1 MKDNKSIR
9 ITIAGHA
16 DERGT
21 REYNLALGQRRADA
35 VKDYFV
41 LSGIDKNRIS
51 VKSYGE
57 ERPLIL
63 GSDESS
69 WQKNRRVEIK

>member
-1 MKDNKSIR
+1 MYSL
-9 ITIAGHA
+9 A
-16 DERGT
+16 

-57 ERPLIL
+57 ERPASF
-63 GSDESS
+63 GSDEVSYF
-69 WQKNRRVEIK
+69 KNRRAEIN

>member
-1 MKDNKSIR
+1 MKDNQFIR

-41 LSGIDKNRIS
+41 LNGIDSNRIS
-51 VKSYGE
+51 VKSYGKK
-57 ERPLIL
+57 IISY
-63 GSDESS
+63 GSDEVSYS
-69 WQKNRRVEIK
+69 KNRRAEIN